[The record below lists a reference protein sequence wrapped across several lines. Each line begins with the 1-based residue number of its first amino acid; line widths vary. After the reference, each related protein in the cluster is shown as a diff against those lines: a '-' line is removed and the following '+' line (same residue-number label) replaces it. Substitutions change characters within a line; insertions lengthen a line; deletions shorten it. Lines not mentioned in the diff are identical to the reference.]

1 MADTLNEMRRDFFA
15 SARER
20 RLWLLTALL
29 VLAIYSTLGL
39 AATLAAWL
47 YGQALM
53 TTAFVAAMLLTA
65 LAIVMVALG
74 VRPRGIEIG
83 AWLGVAIVYFLVLL
97 RLAIPERSHLMEYGI
112 VAVFILE
119 ALYERAAHG
128 RRVPAP
134 DLLAIVTAA
143 VIGAIDEML
152 QLVIPS
158 RVFDWMDMLFNLL
171 AATMAVAAAVFL
183 RWVSGRARQKG
194 L

>member
-1 MADTLNEMRRDFFA
+1 MDNLNQPLNSFFA
-15 SARER
+15 SPRER

-29 VLAIYSTLGL
+29 VFAIYSTLGL

-65 LAIVMVALG
+65 LTIVMVALG

-83 AWLGVAIVYFLVLL
+83 AWLGVAVVYFLVLL

-119 ALYERAAHG
+119 ALNERAAHG
-128 RRVPAP
+128 RRVPLPA
-134 DLLAIVTAA
+134 LLAIVAA
-143 VIGAIDEML
+143 AMIGAVDEML
-152 QLVIPS
+152 QLAIPS

-183 RWVSGRARQKG
+183 RWVSGRVRQKG
-194 L
+194 V